1 MLENTKKTQNRLQL
15 QCGGKKSLKVLN
27 QAHLGTEAIKGGALL
42 ESNSIFSLC

>member
-1 MLENTKKTQNRLQL
+1 MLENTKKLKIGSSSSV
-15 QCGGKKSLKVLN
+15 GGKKSLKLLN